1 MNITHLEPIIVHV
14 NHRGDWIFVRVHTDA
29 GIVGLGEASHSG
41 NDGLVIAMLQSLGER
56 LAGQDARN
64 IEARVQQM
72 RRLAT
77 LGGRIGATALSAI
90 EQALWDALGQQLG
103 VPIHA
108 LLGGALRN
116 RLRLYANI
124 NRHVRDRSPEGF
136 ARAASQAMAEGFTA
150 IKMAPFDEV
159 RASDGV
165 RTGLNAA
172 WQAGVERVR
181 AVREEIGD
189 AVELAVDCH
198 SRFDA
203 GEALLVA
210 EELRTLDLFWFEEPV
225 HHRFVDDLARITQA
239 VPMMTASA
247 ESLFGM
253 EEFAPFVRQRVVD
266 VLMPDVKHDGGLL
279 ETKKIAAAGQINR
292 LLIAPH
298 QPAGPVATAAS
309 GHVCS
314 TLDNFYKLEHAW
326 GEADWRADLLDP
338 PERIEDGCLV
348 LPDGPGLGHK
358 LNEEML
364 AAHRVN
370 VPSAANST
378 KVEPLARKS

>member
-1 MNITHLEPIIVHV
+1 MNITHIEPVIVHV

-29 GIVGLGEASHSG
+29 GLVGLGEASHSI
-41 NDGLVIAMLQSLGER
+41 NDRLLVATLDY
-56 LAGQDARN
+56 LAEQLVGKDASN

-72 RRLAT
+72 RRFAT

-90 EQALWDALGQQLG
+90 EQALWDVLGQRLG
-103 VPIHA
+103 VPIHV

-136 ARAASQAMAEGFTA
+136 ARAASRAVDQGFTA
-150 IKMAPFDEV
+150 IKVAPFDEV
-159 RASDGV
+159 RAADGV
-165 RTGLNAA
+165 RTGLNAT
-172 WQAGVERVR
+172 WQPGVERVR
-181 AVREEIGD
+181 AVREAIGD

-210 EELRTLDLFWFEEPV
+210 EELRALDLFWFEEPV
-225 HHRFVDDLARITQA
+225 HHRFVDDLARITHS

-253 EEFAPFVRQRVVD
+253 ENFAPFLRERVVD

-279 ETKKIAAAGQINR
+279 ETKKIAAAGQINK

-326 GEADWRADLLDP
+326 GEVSWRANLLDP
-338 PERIEDGCLV
+338 PERIEDGQLV
-348 LPDGPGLGHK
+348 LPEGAGLGHR
-358 LNEEML
+358 LDEDVL

-370 VPSAANST
+370 VPRSENSS
-378 KVEPLARKS
+378 KVEPQIRQ

>member
-136 ARAASQAMAEGFTA
+136 ARAASQAVAEGFTA

-253 EEFAPFVRQRVVD
+253 EEFAPFPAPARRRRADAGCKARRRPARNQENCRGGPNQQAADCAAPARRPRGDGRQRPR
-266 VLMPDVKHDGGLL
+266 LQH
-279 ETKKIAAAGQINR
+279 AGQFLQAGAR
-292 LLIAPH
+292 L
-298 QPAGPVATAAS
+298 GRS
-309 GHVCS
+309 
-314 TLDNFYKLEHAW
+314 
-326 GEADWRADLLDP
+326 
-338 PERIEDGCLV
+338 
-348 LPDGPGLGHK
+348 
-358 LNEEML
+358 
-364 AAHRVN
+364 
-370 VPSAANST
+370 
-378 KVEPLARKS
+378 